1 MSSKIII
8 DKILEAIDKGVT
20 TKEIRENYNKYLI
33 SGEEKKIVINTG
45 GEGLIV
51 SYEIIDEMKKRG
63 DKLATRLIEK
73 DDFYIIN
80 EYYGS
85 NKVKKGDKEYTDRKK
100 QWTYLEFNHKNYDRE
115 NKILIE
121 ILEENKL
128 RNIGGWSLEVEK
140 VPAEEWAY
148 EIRKG
153 DDHWGSEY
161 VDMFI

>member
-1 MSSKIII
+1 MSSQIII

-45 GEGLIV
+45 GEGLKV

-100 QWTYLEFNHKNYDRE
+100 QWTFFEFYSELYDRE
-115 NKILIE
+115 NKILID

-128 RNIGGWSLEVEK
+128 KNIGGWSLEVEK
-140 VPAEEWAY
+140 VPVEEWAY
-148 EIRKG
+148 KVRKQN
-153 DDHWGSEY
+153 DHWRSEY
-161 VDMFI
+161 VELLI